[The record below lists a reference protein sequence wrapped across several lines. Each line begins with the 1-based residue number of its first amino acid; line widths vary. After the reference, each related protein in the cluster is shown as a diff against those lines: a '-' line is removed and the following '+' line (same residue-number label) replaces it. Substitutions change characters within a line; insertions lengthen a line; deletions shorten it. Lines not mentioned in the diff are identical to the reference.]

1 MVFEVRTYNVFHFR
15 LFLVSK
21 KSKEFML
28 LKLTKTTGEPTFKYM
43 VDTSKG
49 LGAMIVVSVVGCV

>member
-1 MVFEVRTYNVFHFR
+1 
-15 LFLVSK
+15 
-21 KSKEFML
+21 ML